1 MARYEVIYIPINNRH
16 NLRENSLIINKL
28 YSYKQFIKLIIN
40 IYFWEV
46 VYMKLNGKVAV
57 VTGASSGMG
66 KSIAL
71 LYAKEGAS
79 VVVVARRKEKLDEIV
94 EMAKEY
100 EGKIIAMQG
109 DVSRKEDN
117 EKMIDLAIENFGK
130 IDILVNNAGVMDE
143 MMPVGEVEDELW
155 EKVMGINLDGP
166 FYACRKA
173 VNYMVNQGGGIII
186 NVGSIGGLNGGRA
199 GASYTASKY
208 ALLGL
213 TKNIGFMYADKG
225 IRCNVICP
233 GGVDS
238 EIGVGISHPST
249 FGFSRVRLGMG
260 NIPRTGAPEEIATI
274 ALFLAS
280 DDSSLINGTE
290 IVADAGWTAF

>member
-1 MARYEVIYIPINNRH
+1 
-16 NLRENSLIINKL
+16 
-28 YSYKQFIKLIIN
+28 
-40 IYFWEV
+40 
-46 VYMKLNGKVAV
+46 MKLLGKVAV

-79 VVVVARRKEKLDEIV
+79 VVVVARRKEKLDELV
-94 EMAKEY
+94 EISKNY
-100 EGKIIAMQG
+100 PGKIIAMQG
-109 DVSRKEDN
+109 DVSIKEDN
-117 EKMIDLAIENFGK
+117 ERMINLAVENFGRV
-130 IDILVNNAGVMDE
+130 DILVNNAGVMDE

-155 EKVMGINLDGP
+155 QNVMNVNLNGP

-173 VNYMVNQGGGIII
+173 VNLMVKQGGGNII
-186 NVGSIGGLNGGRA
+186 NVGSIGGLNGCRA
-199 GASYTASKY
+199 GVSYTASKY

-213 TKNIGFMYADKG
+213 TKNIGFMYANKG
-225 IRCNVICP
+225 IRCNIICP

-238 EIGVGISHPST
+238 EIGVGTSHPSE
-249 FGFSRVRLGMG
+249 FGFSRIKLGLG
-260 NIPRTGAPEEIATI
+260 NVPRTGLPEEIATI

-280 DDSSLINGTE
+280 DDSSLINGAE

>member
-1 MARYEVIYIPINNRH
+1 
-16 NLRENSLIINKL
+16 
-28 YSYKQFIKLIIN
+28 
-40 IYFWEV
+40 
-46 VYMKLNGKVAV
+46 MKLCGKVAV

-79 VVVVARRKEKLDEIV
+79 VVAVARRKEKLSELIEESKD
-94 EMAKEY
+94 Y

-143 MMPVGEVEDELW
+143 MMPVSEVTDELW
-155 EKVMGINLDGP
+155 NKVISVNLDGP

-173 VNYMVNQGGGIII
+173 VNSMLKQGSGIII
-186 NVGSIGGLNGGRA
+186 NVGSIGGLNGCRA

-225 IRCNVICP
+225 IRCNIICP
-233 GGVDS
+233 GGVES
-238 EIGVGISHPST
+238 EIGVGISHPSE

-260 NIPRTGAPEEIATI
+260 NVPRTGSPEEIATI
-274 ALFLAS
+274 ALFLAT
-280 DDSSLINGTE
+280 DDSSFVNGTE

>member
-1 MARYEVIYIPINNRH
+1 
-16 NLRENSLIINKL
+16 
-28 YSYKQFIKLIIN
+28 
-40 IYFWEV
+40 
-46 VYMKLNGKVAV
+46 MKLCGKVAV

-66 KSIAL
+66 RAIAL

-79 VVVVARRKEKLDEIV
+79 VVAVARRIEKLEELIEDS
-94 EMAKEY
+94 KDY

-109 DVSRKEDN
+109 DVSKKEDN
-117 EKMIDLAIENFGK
+117 ERMIELAIESFGK

-143 MMPVGEVEDELW
+143 MMPVSEVPDELW
-155 EKVMGINLDGP
+155 EKVMSVNLDGP

-173 VNYMVNQGGGIII
+173 VNSMLKQGSGIII
-186 NVGSIGGLNGGRA
+186 NVGSIGGLNGCRA
-199 GASYTASKY
+199 GVSYTASKY

-225 IRCNVICP
+225 IRCNIICP
-233 GGVDS
+233 GGVES
-238 EIGVGISHPST
+238 EIGVGISHPSE

-260 NIPRTGAPEEIATI
+260 NVPRSGSPEEIATI
-274 ALFLAS
+274 ALFLAT
-280 DDSSLINGTE
+280 DDSSFINGTE

>member
-1 MARYEVIYIPINNRH
+1 
-16 NLRENSLIINKL
+16 
-28 YSYKQFIKLIIN
+28 
-40 IYFWEV
+40 
-46 VYMKLNGKVAV
+46 MKLLGKVAV

-79 VVVVARRKEKLDEIV
+79 VIAVARRKEKLDEIV
-94 EMAKEY
+94 EMSKNY

-117 EKMIDLAIENFGK
+117 EKMIDLAVKNFGK
-130 IDILVNNAGVMDE
+130 IDILVNNAGIMDE
-143 MMPVGEVEDELW
+143 VMPVGEVEDELW
-155 EKVMGINLDGP
+155 SNVMNVNLNGP
-166 FYACRKA
+166 FYACRRA
-173 VNYMVNQGGGIII
+173 VNLMIQQGGGNII
-186 NVGSIGGLNGGRA
+186 NVGSIGGLNGCRA
-199 GASYTASKY
+199 GVSYTASKY

-225 IRCNVICP
+225 IRCNIICP
-233 GGVDS
+233 GGVES
-238 EIGVGISHPST
+238 EIGVGTSHPSE
-249 FGFSRVRLGMG
+249 FGFSRIRLGLG
-260 NIPRTGAPEEIATI
+260 NVPRTGLPEEIATI

-280 DDSSLINGTE
+280 DDSSLINGAE

>member
-1 MARYEVIYIPINNRH
+1 
-16 NLRENSLIINKL
+16 
-28 YSYKQFIKLIIN
+28 
-40 IYFWEV
+40 
-46 VYMKLNGKVAV
+46 MKLCGKVAV

-66 KSIAL
+66 RAIAL

-79 VVVVARRKEKLDEIV
+79 VVAVARRKEKLEELIEASKD
-94 EMAKEY
+94 Y

-109 DVSRKEDN
+109 DVSKKEDN
-117 EKMIDLAIENFGK
+117 EKMIDLAIDSFGK

-143 MMPVGEVEDELW
+143 MMPVAEVPDELW
-155 EKVMGINLDGP
+155 EKVMSVNLDGP

-173 VNYMVNQGGGIII
+173 VNSMLKQGSGIII
-186 NVGSIGGLNGGRA
+186 NVGSIGGLNGCRA

-225 IRCNVICP
+225 IRCNIICP
-233 GGVDS
+233 GGVES
-238 EIGVGISHPST
+238 EIGVGISHPSE

-260 NIPRTGAPEEIATI
+260 NVPRSGSPEEIATI
-274 ALFLAS
+274 ALFLAT
-280 DDSSLINGTE
+280 DDSSFVNGTE

>member
-1 MARYEVIYIPINNRH
+1 
-16 NLRENSLIINKL
+16 
-28 YSYKQFIKLIIN
+28 
-40 IYFWEV
+40 
-46 VYMKLNGKVAV
+46 MKLCGKVAV

-79 VVVVARRKEKLDEIV
+79 VVVVARRKEKLEELIEASKD
-94 EMAKEY
+94 Y

-109 DVSRKEDN
+109 DVSKKEDN
-117 EKMIDLAIENFGK
+117 EKMIDLAIDSFGK

-143 MMPVGEVEDELW
+143 MMPVAEVSDELW
-155 EKVMGINLDGP
+155 EKVMSVNLDGP

-173 VNYMVNQGGGIII
+173 VNSMLKQGSGIII
-186 NVGSIGGLNGGRA
+186 NVGSIGGLNGCRA
-199 GASYTASKY
+199 GVSYTASKY

-225 IRCNVICP
+225 IRCNIICP
-233 GGVDS
+233 GGVES
-238 EIGVGISHPST
+238 EIGVGISHPSE

-260 NIPRTGAPEEIATI
+260 NVPRSGSPEEIATI
-274 ALFLAS
+274 ALFLAT
-280 DDSSLINGTE
+280 DDSSFVNGTE

>member
-1 MARYEVIYIPINNRH
+1 
-16 NLRENSLIINKL
+16 
-28 YSYKQFIKLIIN
+28 
-40 IYFWEV
+40 
-46 VYMKLNGKVAV
+46 MKLCGKVAV

-66 KSIAL
+66 RAIAL

-79 VVVVARRKEKLDEIV
+79 VVAVARRKEKLEELIEASKD
-94 EMAKEY
+94 Y

-109 DVSRKEDN
+109 DVSKKEDN
-117 EKMIDLAIENFGK
+117 EKMIDLAIDSFGK

-143 MMPVGEVEDELW
+143 MMPVAEVSDELW
-155 EKVMGINLDGP
+155 EKVMSVNLDGP

-173 VNYMVNQGGGIII
+173 VNSMLKQGSGIII
-186 NVGSIGGLNGGRA
+186 NVGSIGGLNGCRA

-225 IRCNVICP
+225 IRCNIICP
-233 GGVDS
+233 GGVES
-238 EIGVGISHPST
+238 EIGVGISHPSE

-260 NIPRTGAPEEIATI
+260 NVPRSGSPEEIATI
-274 ALFLAS
+274 ALFLAT
-280 DDSSLINGTE
+280 DDSSFVNGTE

>member
-1 MARYEVIYIPINNRH
+1 
-16 NLRENSLIINKL
+16 
-28 YSYKQFIKLIIN
+28 
-40 IYFWEV
+40 
-46 VYMKLNGKVAV
+46 MKLLGKVAV

-79 VVVVARRKEKLDEIV
+79 VIAVARRKEKLDEIV
-94 EMAKEY
+94 EMSKNY

-117 EKMIDLAIENFGK
+117 EKMIDLAVKNFGK
-130 IDILVNNAGVMDE
+130 IDILVNNAGIMDE

-155 EKVMGINLDGP
+155 SNVMNVNLNGP
-166 FYACRKA
+166 FYACRRA
-173 VNYMVNQGGGIII
+173 VNLMIQQGGGNII
-186 NVGSIGGLNGGRA
+186 NVGSIGGLNGCRA
-199 GASYTASKY
+199 GVSYTASKY

-225 IRCNVICP
+225 IRCNIICP
-233 GGVDS
+233 GGVES
-238 EIGVGISHPST
+238 EIGVGTSHPSE
-249 FGFSRVRLGMG
+249 FGFSRIRLGLG
-260 NIPRTGAPEEIATI
+260 NVPRTGLPEEIATI

-280 DDSSLINGTE
+280 DDSSLINGAE

>member
-1 MARYEVIYIPINNRH
+1 
-16 NLRENSLIINKL
+16 
-28 YSYKQFIKLIIN
+28 
-40 IYFWEV
+40 
-46 VYMKLNGKVAV
+46 MKLLGKVAV

-79 VVVVARRKEKLDEIV
+79 VIAVARRKEKLDEIV
-94 EMAKEY
+94 EMSKNY
-100 EGKIIAMQG
+100 EGKIIEMQG

-117 EKMIDLAIENFGK
+117 EKMIDLAVKNFGK
-130 IDILVNNAGVMDE
+130 IDILVNNAGIMDE

-155 EKVMGINLDGP
+155 SNVMNVNLNGP
-166 FYACRKA
+166 FYACRRA
-173 VNYMVNQGGGIII
+173 VNLMTQQGGGNII
-186 NVGSIGGLNGGRA
+186 NVGSIGGLNGCRA
-199 GASYTASKY
+199 GVSYTASKY

-225 IRCNVICP
+225 IRCNIICP
-233 GGVDS
+233 GGVES
-238 EIGVGISHPST
+238 EIGVGTSHPSE
-249 FGFSRVRLGMG
+249 FGFSRIRLGLG
-260 NIPRTGAPEEIATI
+260 NVPRTGLPEEIATI

-280 DDSSLINGTE
+280 DDSSLINGAE

>member
-1 MARYEVIYIPINNRH
+1 
-16 NLRENSLIINKL
+16 
-28 YSYKQFIKLIIN
+28 
-40 IYFWEV
+40 
-46 VYMKLNGKVAV
+46 MKLLGKVAV

-79 VVVVARRKEKLDEIV
+79 VIAVARRKEKLDEIV
-94 EMAKEY
+94 EMAKNY

-117 EKMIDLAIENFGK
+117 EKMIDLAVKNFGK
-130 IDILVNNAGVMDE
+130 IDILVNNAGIMDE

-155 EKVMGINLDGP
+155 SNVMNVNLNGP
-166 FYACRKA
+166 FYACRRA
-173 VNYMVNQGGGIII
+173 VNLMTQQGGGNII
-186 NVGSIGGLNGGRA
+186 NVGSIGGLNGCRA
-199 GASYTASKY
+199 GVSYTASKY

-225 IRCNVICP
+225 IRCNIICP
-233 GGVDS
+233 GGVES
-238 EIGVGISHPST
+238 EIGVGTSHPSE
-249 FGFSRVRLGMG
+249 FGFSRIRLGLG
-260 NIPRTGAPEEIATI
+260 NVPRTGLPEEIATI

-280 DDSSLINGTE
+280 DDSSLINGAE

>member
-1 MARYEVIYIPINNRH
+1 
-16 NLRENSLIINKL
+16 
-28 YSYKQFIKLIIN
+28 
-40 IYFWEV
+40 
-46 VYMKLNGKVAV
+46 MKLLGKVAV

-79 VVVVARRKEKLDEIV
+79 VIAVAKRKEKLDEIV
-94 EMAKEY
+94 EMSKNY

-117 EKMIDLAIENFGK
+117 EKMIDLAVKNFGK
-130 IDILVNNAGVMDE
+130 IDILVNNAGIMDE

-155 EKVMGINLDGP
+155 SNVMNVNLNGP
-166 FYACRKA
+166 FYACRRA
-173 VNYMVNQGGGIII
+173 VNLMTQQGGGNII
-186 NVGSIGGLNGGRA
+186 NVGSIGGLNGCRA
-199 GASYTASKY
+199 GVSYTASKY

-225 IRCNVICP
+225 IRCNIICP
-233 GGVDS
+233 GGVES
-238 EIGVGISHPST
+238 EIGVGTSHPSE
-249 FGFSRVRLGMG
+249 FGFSRIRLGLG
-260 NIPRTGAPEEIATI
+260 NVPRTGLPEEIATI

-280 DDSSLINGTE
+280 DDSSLINGAE

>member
-1 MARYEVIYIPINNRH
+1 
-16 NLRENSLIINKL
+16 
-28 YSYKQFIKLIIN
+28 
-40 IYFWEV
+40 
-46 VYMKLNGKVAV
+46 MKLLGKVAV

-71 LYAKEGAS
+71 IYAKEGAS
-79 VVVVARRKEKLDEIV
+79 VIAVARRQEKLDELV
-94 EMAKEY
+94 EMAKNY

-109 DVSRKEDN
+109 DISRKEDN
-117 EKMIDLAIENFGK
+117 ERMIELAIENFGR
-130 IDILVNNAGVMDE
+130 IDILVNNAGIMDE

-155 EKVMGINLDGP
+155 QNVMNVNLNGP

-173 VNYMVNQGGGIII
+173 INLMIQQGGGNII
-186 NVGSIGGLNGGRA
+186 NVGSIGGLNGCRA
-199 GASYTASKY
+199 GVSYTASKY

-225 IRCNVICP
+225 IRCNIICP
-233 GGVDS
+233 GGVES
-238 EIGVGISHPST
+238 EIGVGTSHPSQ
-249 FGFSRVRLGMG
+249 FGFSRIKLGLG
-260 NIPRTGAPEEIATI
+260 NVPRTGLPEEIATI

-280 DDSSLINGTE
+280 DDSSLINGAE

>member
-1 MARYEVIYIPINNRH
+1 
-16 NLRENSLIINKL
+16 
-28 YSYKQFIKLIIN
+28 
-40 IYFWEV
+40 
-46 VYMKLNGKVAV
+46 MKLCGKVAV

-79 VVVVARRKEKLDEIV
+79 VVAVARRKEKLNELIEESKD
-94 EMAKEY
+94 Y

-143 MMPVGEVEDELW
+143 MMPVSEVTDELW
-155 EKVMGINLDGP
+155 NKVISVNLDGP

-173 VNYMVNQGGGIII
+173 VNSMLKQGSGIII
-186 NVGSIGGLNGGRA
+186 NVGSIGGLNGCRA

-225 IRCNVICP
+225 IRCNIICP
-233 GGVDS
+233 GGVES
-238 EIGVGISHPST
+238 EIGVGISHPSE

-260 NIPRTGAPEEIATI
+260 NVPRTGSPEEIATI
-274 ALFLAS
+274 ALFLAT
-280 DDSSLINGTE
+280 DDSSFVNGTE

>member
-1 MARYEVIYIPINNRH
+1 
-16 NLRENSLIINKL
+16 
-28 YSYKQFIKLIIN
+28 
-40 IYFWEV
+40 
-46 VYMKLNGKVAV
+46 MKLCGKVAV

-66 KSIAL
+66 KAIAL

-79 VVVVARRKEKLDEIV
+79 VVAVARRKEKLNELIEESKD
-94 EMAKEY
+94 Y

-117 EKMIDLAIENFGK
+117 EKMIDLAIESFGK

-143 MMPVGEVEDELW
+143 MMPVAEVTDELW
-155 EKVMGINLDGP
+155 NKVLSVNLDGP

-173 VNYMVNQGGGIII
+173 VNSMLKQGSGIII
-186 NVGSIGGLNGGRA
+186 NVGSIGGLNGCRA
-199 GASYTASKY
+199 GTSYTASKY

-225 IRCNVICP
+225 IRCNIICP
-233 GGVDS
+233 GGVES
-238 EIGVGISHPST
+238 EIGVGISHPSE

-260 NIPRTGAPEEIATI
+260 NVPRTGSPEEIATI
-274 ALFLAS
+274 ALFLAT
-280 DDSSLINGTE
+280 DDSSFVNGTE

>member
-1 MARYEVIYIPINNRH
+1 
-16 NLRENSLIINKL
+16 
-28 YSYKQFIKLIIN
+28 
-40 IYFWEV
+40 
-46 VYMKLNGKVAV
+46 MKLCGKVAV

-79 VVVVARRKEKLDEIV
+79 VVAVARRKEKLNELIEESKD
-94 EMAKEY
+94 Y

-109 DVSRKEDN
+109 VVSRKEDN

-143 MMPVGEVEDELW
+143 MMPVSEVTDELW
-155 EKVMGINLDGP
+155 NKVISVNLDGP

-173 VNYMVNQGGGIII
+173 VNSMLKQGSGIII
-186 NVGSIGGLNGGRA
+186 NVGSIGGLNGCRA

-225 IRCNVICP
+225 IRCNIICP
-233 GGVDS
+233 GGVES
-238 EIGVGISHPST
+238 EIGVGISHPSE

-260 NIPRTGAPEEIATI
+260 NVPRTGSPEEIATI
-274 ALFLAS
+274 ALFLAT
-280 DDSSLINGTE
+280 DDSSFVNGTE

>member
-1 MARYEVIYIPINNRH
+1 
-16 NLRENSLIINKL
+16 
-28 YSYKQFIKLIIN
+28 
-40 IYFWEV
+40 
-46 VYMKLNGKVAV
+46 MKLCGKVAV

-71 LYAKEGAS
+71 LYAKEGAN
-79 VVVVARRKEKLDEIV
+79 VVAVARRKEKLDELV
-94 EMAKEY
+94 QMSKEY
-100 EGKIIAMQG
+100 SGKIIAMKG
-109 DVSRKEDN
+109 DVSKKEDN
-117 EKMIDLAIENFGK
+117 EKMINLAIENFGK
-130 IDILVNNAGVMDE
+130 IDILVNNAGIMDE

-155 EKVMGINLDGP
+155 HNVMNVNLNGP

-173 VNYMVNQGGGIII
+173 VNLMVKQGGGIII
-186 NVGSIGGLNGGRA
+186 NVGSIGGLNGCRA
-199 GASYTASKY
+199 GVSYTASKY

-213 TKNIGFMYADKG
+213 TKNIGFMYADQG

-238 EIGVGISHPST
+238 EIGVGISHPSK
-249 FGFSRVRLGMG
+249 FGFSRVRLGMS
-260 NIPRTGAPEEIATI
+260 NIPRSGSPDEIATI

>member
-1 MARYEVIYIPINNRH
+1 
-16 NLRENSLIINKL
+16 
-28 YSYKQFIKLIIN
+28 
-40 IYFWEV
+40 
-46 VYMKLNGKVAV
+46 MKLNGKVAV

-66 KSIAL
+66 RSIAL

-79 VVVVARRKEKLDEIV
+79 VIVVARRKEKLDEIV
-94 EMAKEY
+94 EISKDY
-100 EGKIIAMQG
+100 NGTIIAMQG
-109 DVSRKEDN
+109 DVSKKEDN
-117 EKMIDLAIENFGK
+117 EKMIDLAIEKFGK
-130 IDILVNNAGVMDE
+130 IDILVNNAGIMDE

-155 EKVMGINLDGP
+155 ESVMNVNLNGP

-173 VNYMVNQGGGIII
+173 VNLMIQQGGGNII
-186 NVGSIGGLNGGRA
+186 NVGSIGGLNGCRA
-199 GASYTASKY
+199 GVSYTASKY

-238 EIGVGISHPST
+238 EIGVGISHPSQ
-249 FGFSRVRLGMG
+249 FGFSRVKLGMESV
-260 NIPRTGAPEEIATI
+260 PRSGSPEEIARI

-280 DDSSLINGTE
+280 DDSSLINGAE

>member
-1 MARYEVIYIPINNRH
+1 
-16 NLRENSLIINKL
+16 
-28 YSYKQFIKLIIN
+28 
-40 IYFWEV
+40 
-46 VYMKLNGKVAV
+46 MKLLGKVAV

-79 VVVVARRKEKLDEIV
+79 VIAVARRKEKLDEIV
-94 EMAKEY
+94 EMSKNY

-117 EKMIDLAIENFGK
+117 EKMIDLAVKNFGK
-130 IDILVNNAGVMDE
+130 IDILVNNAGIMDE

-155 EKVMGINLDGP
+155 SNVMNVNLNGP
-166 FYACRKA
+166 FYACRRA
-173 VNYMVNQGGGIII
+173 VNLMTQQGGGNII
-186 NVGSIGGLNGGRA
+186 NVGSIGGLNGCRA
-199 GASYTASKY
+199 GVSYTASKY

-225 IRCNVICP
+225 IRCNIICP
-233 GGVDS
+233 GGVES
-238 EIGVGISHPST
+238 EIGVGTSHPSE
-249 FGFSRVRLGMG
+249 FGFSRIRLGLG
-260 NIPRTGAPEEIATI
+260 NVPRTGLPEEIATI

-280 DDSSLINGTE
+280 DDSSLINGAE

>member
-1 MARYEVIYIPINNRH
+1 
-16 NLRENSLIINKL
+16 
-28 YSYKQFIKLIIN
+28 
-40 IYFWEV
+40 
-46 VYMKLNGKVAV
+46 MKLCGKVAV

-79 VVVVARRKEKLDEIV
+79 VVAVARRKEKLDEIV
-94 EMAKEY
+94 EISKDY
-100 EGKIIAMQG
+100 NGTIIAMQG
-109 DVSRKEDN
+109 DVSKKEDN
-117 EKMIDLAIENFGK
+117 EKMIDLAVKEFGK
-130 IDILVNNAGVMDE
+130 IDILVNNAGVMDD

-155 EKVMGINLDGP
+155 EKVMSVNLDGP

-173 VNYMVNQGGGIII
+173 VNLMMQQGGGNII
-186 NVGSIGGLNGGRA
+186 NVGSIGGLNGCRA

-225 IRCNVICP
+225 IRCNIICP
-233 GGVDS
+233 GGVES
-238 EIGVGISHPST
+238 EIGVGISHPSE

-260 NIPRTGAPEEIATI
+260 NVPRSGSPDEIATI

-280 DDSSLINGTE
+280 DDSSFVNGTE

>member
-1 MARYEVIYIPINNRH
+1 
-16 NLRENSLIINKL
+16 
-28 YSYKQFIKLIIN
+28 
-40 IYFWEV
+40 
-46 VYMKLNGKVAV
+46 MKLCGKVAV

-66 KSIAL
+66 RAIAL

-79 VVVVARRKEKLDEIV
+79 VVAVARRKEKLEELIEASKD
-94 EMAKEY
+94 Y

-109 DVSRKEDN
+109 DVSKKEDN
-117 EKMIDLAIENFGK
+117 EKMIDLAIDSFGK

-143 MMPVGEVEDELW
+143 MMPVAEVTDELW
-155 EKVMGINLDGP
+155 EKVMSVNLDGP

-173 VNYMVNQGGGIII
+173 VNSMLKQGSGIII
-186 NVGSIGGLNGGRA
+186 NVGSIGGLNGCRA

-225 IRCNVICP
+225 IRCNIICP
-233 GGVDS
+233 GGVES
-238 EIGVGISHPST
+238 EIGVGISHPSE

-260 NIPRTGAPEEIATI
+260 NVPRSGSPEEIATI
-274 ALFLAS
+274 ALFLAT
-280 DDSSLINGTE
+280 DDSSFVNGTE

>member
-1 MARYEVIYIPINNRH
+1 
-16 NLRENSLIINKL
+16 
-28 YSYKQFIKLIIN
+28 
-40 IYFWEV
+40 
-46 VYMKLNGKVAV
+46 MKLCGKVAV

-66 KSIAL
+66 RSIAL

-79 VVVVARRKEKLDEIV
+79 VVAVARRKEKLEELIEASKD
-94 EMAKEY
+94 Y

-109 DVSRKEDN
+109 DVSKKEDN
-117 EKMIDLAIENFGK
+117 EKMIDLAIDSFGK

-143 MMPVGEVEDELW
+143 MMPVAEVTDELW
-155 EKVMGINLDGP
+155 EKVMSVNLDGP

-173 VNYMVNQGGGIII
+173 VNSMLKQGSGIII
-186 NVGSIGGLNGGRA
+186 NVGSIGGLNGCRA

-225 IRCNVICP
+225 IRCNIICP
-233 GGVDS
+233 GGVES
-238 EIGVGISHPST
+238 EIGVGISHPSE

-260 NIPRTGAPEEIATI
+260 NVPRSGSPEEIATI
-274 ALFLAS
+274 ALFLAT
-280 DDSSLINGTE
+280 DDSSFVNGTE